1 MKNHVDDKVKRLI
14 ASLSTGR
21 QTVLEEAILSRLDGI
36 QEGGKLDYLNDKN
49 INRHLRLMNCI
60 NRTILEE
67 NSKIDKIFYRKRT

>member
-1 MKNHVDDKVKRLI
+1 MKNHIDNKIKHLI
-14 ASLSTGR
+14 ASLSKSR
-21 QTVLEEAILSRLDGI
+21 QTILEEAILSRLDGI
-36 QEGGKLDYLNDKN
+36 QEGGELDYLNDKN